1 MTRPI
6 ITLVT
11 DFGPAAPA
19 VCRGV
24 MLGIAPDA
32 NIIDVNHVVP
42 RYSIRGGSRTLV
54 FALPYMPVGIHVAV
68 VDPGVGTSRL
78 PIAIRVERGDIL
90 IGPDN
95 GLLIAAAEKL
105 GGIREVRAIE
115 NRELMLA
122 KISSSFHGRD
132 IFSPVAAHLAMGTP
146 FESVGSNV
154 DASALVRLPEPR
166 PVVNAAERRLDTVVV
181 DIQIYG
187 NVIFAGEPADLEAA
201 IGPLEDGRRITVEF
215 PATKDHPSV
224 IETTRWGITFGSV
237 PVGYSVLMADS
248 EGQLSL
254 ADNQGIAAMRLG
266 LMGERPTIIR
276 G

>member
-1 MTRPI
+1 
-6 ITLVT
+6 
-11 DFGPAAPA
+11 
-19 VCRGV
+19 
-24 MLGIAPDA
+24 
-32 NIIDVNHVVP
+32 
-42 RYSIRGGSRTLV
+42 
-54 FALPYMPVGIHVAV
+54 
-68 VDPGVGTSRL
+68 
-78 PIAIRVERGDIL
+78 
-90 IGPDN
+90 
-95 GLLIAAAEKL
+95 
-105 GGIREVRAIE
+105 VRAIE

-266 LMGERPTIIR
+266 LMGERPAIIR